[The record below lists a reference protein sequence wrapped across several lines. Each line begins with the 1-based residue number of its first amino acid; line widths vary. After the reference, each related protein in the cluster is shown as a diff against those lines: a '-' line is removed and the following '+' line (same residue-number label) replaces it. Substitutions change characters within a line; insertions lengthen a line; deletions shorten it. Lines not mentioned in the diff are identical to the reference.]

1 MANLLHSIL
10 PEPRR
15 SIVSVHPDVSI
26 SRCVAMMVEDNIGA
40 LVVMDEEN
48 ENLFGLLS
56 ERDIIWSLVYKGLSA
71 ESTKAHEI
79 LCAEVTVLKETE
91 TVEKA
96 MQAMIVTK
104 RRHIL
109 ITDDNE
115 AIIAILSIGDLLF
128 SLLEENARKIEHLEN
143 YIHS

>member
-10 PEPRR
+10 PDPRR
-15 SIVSVHPDVSI
+15 PIVSVHPDVSV

-40 LVVMDEEN
+40 LVVTDD
-48 ENLFGLLS
+48 ENLLGVLS
-56 ERDIIWSLVYKGLSA
+56 ERDIIRSLVHKGLSA
-71 ESTKAHEI
+71 KSTKAHEI
-79 LCAEVTVLKETE
+79 LCADVTVFKETE

-115 AIIAILSIGDLLF
+115 VLVAIISIGDLLF
-128 SLLEENARKIEHLEN
+128 SLLEDNARKIEHLEN
-143 YIHS
+143 YIHNY